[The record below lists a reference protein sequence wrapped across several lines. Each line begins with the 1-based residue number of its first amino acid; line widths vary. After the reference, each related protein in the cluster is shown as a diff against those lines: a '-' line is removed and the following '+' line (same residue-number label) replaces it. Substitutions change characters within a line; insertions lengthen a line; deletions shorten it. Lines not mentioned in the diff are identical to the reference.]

1 MADRETMLK
10 QINEISFTVND
21 LTLFLDTH
29 PLDDNALKA
38 FSDAMKQRKQ
48 LMQTYAEKFEP
59 RTVDCVCPDTNNKSE
74 THTKYPGPVSYT
86 HLPEPVV
93 LRPLPFRNAW
103 SPSRH
108 LPESEGPLWIS
119 SVYYPSERHELPPL
133 SALNLQT

>member
-48 LMQTYAEKFEP
+48 LMQTYAENFEP
-59 RTVDCVCPDTNNKSE
+59 LTVDCVCPDTNNKSE
-74 THTKYPGPVSYT
+74 THTKYRDRSILPGLT
-86 HLPEPVV
+86 ARFRGKEV
-93 LRPLPFRNAW
+93 LSN
-103 SPSRH
+103 
-108 LPESEGPLWIS
+108 
-119 SVYYPSERHELPPL
+119 VEL
-133 SALNLQT
+133 

>member
-48 LMQTYAEKFEP
+48 LM
-59 RTVDCVCPDTNNKSE
+59 
-74 THTKYPGPVSYT
+74 HT
-86 HLPEPVV
+86 
-93 LRPLPFRNAW
+93 
-103 SPSRH
+103 
-108 LPESEGPLWIS
+108 
-119 SVYYPSERHELPPL
+119 
-133 SALNLQT
+133 